1 MKPDIRMK
9 PEGQETEKYVDVHT
23 HKRGKDIY
31 LLDISDGKRAEEGEL
46 CSAGIHPMFIGKSEP
61 IGRIEE
67 WAERKRIVAVGEAGF
82 DRNSETGIAVQTEL
96 FEAEVRISEAYGLPL
111 IIHCVKAF
119 PELLAVYKKMRPGQ
133 AWIIHG
139 YNNNRQI
146 LDELL
151 KHGLYISAGKKVF
164 VETSNIRQLLPFI
177 PLEQLFIET
186 DDSDYTIEEVYAEV
200 AGLLHIPL
208 DVLIRCMYRNWLS
221 VFSGI

>member
-1 MKPDIRMK
+1 MKS
-9 PEGQETEKYVDVHT
+9 EGQERVKYVDVHT

-31 LLDISDGKRAEEGEL
+31 LLDISDGRLAEEGEL
-46 CSAGIHPMFIGKSEP
+46 CSAGIQPMFIGTSEP
-61 IGRIEE
+61 VKRIEE

-82 DRNSETGIAVQTEL
+82 DRNSETGIAAQTEL
-96 FEAEVRISEAYGLPL
+96 FEEEVRISETYKLPL

-119 PELLAVYKKMRPGQ
+119 PELLAVYKKMRPRQ

-186 DDSDYTIEEVYAEV
+186 DDSDYTIEEVYAKV
-200 AGLLHIPL
+200 ADLLRIPL
-208 DVLIRCMYRNWLS
+208 DMLIRCMYRNWLS
-221 VFSGI
+221 VFSGV

>member
-1 MKPDIRMK
+1 MATK
-9 PEGQETEKYVDVHT
+9 
-23 HKRGKDIY
+23 
-31 LLDISDGKRAEEGEL
+31 
-46 CSAGIHPMFIGKSEP
+46 
-61 IGRIEE
+61 
-67 WAERKRIVAVGEAGF
+67 AVGEAGF
-82 DRNSETGIAVQTEL
+82 DRNSETGIAAQTEL
-96 FEAEVRISEAYGLPL
+96 FEEEVRISETYKLPL

-119 PELLAVYKKMRPGQ
+119 PELLAVYKKMRPRQ

-186 DDSDYTIEEVYAEV
+186 DDSDYTIEEVYAKV
-200 AGLLHIPL
+200 ADLLRIPL
-208 DVLIRCMYRNWLS
+208 DMLIRCMYRNWLS
-221 VFSGI
+221 VFSGV

>member
-1 MKPDIRMK
+1 MKS
-9 PEGQETEKYVDVHT
+9 EGQERVKYVDVHT

-31 LLDISDGKRAEEGEL
+31 LLDISDGRLAEEGEL
-46 CSAGIHPMFIGKSEP
+46 CSAGIHPMFIGTSEP
-61 IGRIEE
+61 VKRIEE

-96 FEAEVRISEAYGLPL
+96 FEEEVRISETYKLPL

-119 PELLAVYKKMRPGQ
+119 PELLAVYKKMRPRQ

-164 VETSNIRQLLPFI
+164 VETSNIRQVLPFI

-186 DDSDYTIEEVYAEV
+186 DDSDYTIEEVYAKV
-200 AGLLHIPL
+200 ADLLRIPL
-208 DVLIRCMYRNWLS
+208 DMLIRCMYRNWLS
-221 VFSGI
+221 VFSGV